1 MKNLSI
7 LWQERFFIKI
17 HKYGWPLRKSPT
29 VGCCLITTFLS
40 NLIFGGKIWGG
51 KRRSIYRKKTADQSL
66 KPTHPINTVLKH
78 FNVLYA
84 VSYEMKD
91 KNVCCSSRKLLRQ
104 IAQIS
109 PFEIQSVY
117 ITILLVCSPLL
128 LSHWSLVCVFPVFIL
143 KVLQSTSYNTQP
155 CCLVEHLFSAS
166 FQEHPLVDF
175 YVQVC
180 IHYQRPLK

>member
-1 MKNLSI
+1 MWVALKKVTNCRLLFNHHLFEQLDI
-7 LWQERFFIKI
+7 VGER
-17 HKYGWPLRKSPT
+17 SEE
-29 VGCCLITTFLS
+29 
-40 NLIFGGKIWGG
+40 GKGEVYTG
-51 KRRSIYRKKTADQSL
+51 KKTADQSL

-78 FNVLYA
+78 FNVLYT

-91 KNVCCSSRKLLRQ
+91 KNVCCSLRKLLWQ
-104 IAQIS
+104 IAQLS
-109 PFEIQSVY
+109 PFGIQSVY